1 MWRTLSIHQA
11 KVRMPKTFI
20 ITGGNA
26 GLGFQCASTL
36 NADRGNVIV
45 LACRDVTAEIFL
57 GWL

>member
-1 MWRTLSIHQA
+1 
-11 KVRMPKTFI
+11 MPKTFI